1 MKLPLISPSILSADF
16 GNLERDIKT
25 LEQSGADMIHIDIM
39 DGNFVPNITFGP
51 LIVEVAKKYTNIPLD
66 VHLMISNPDFFIKD
80 FANAGANIIT
90 IHTESTIHLDRTLN
104 LIKSTGAKAGAS
116 LVPSTSE
123 ICLDYIYELLD
134 LILIMTVNPGF
145 GNQTFLN
152 HMLPKIASISKKMKP
167 NTLLSVDGG
176 INDKTAKQVL
186 ENGANTLVSGNF
198 IFKNPKENI
207 AKLKKVVETIL

>member
-1 MKLPLISPSILSADF
+1 
-16 GNLERDIKT
+16 
-25 LEQSGADMIHIDIM
+25 
-39 DGNFVPNITFGP
+39 
-51 LIVEVAKKYTNIPLD
+51 
-66 VHLMISNPDFFIKD
+66 MISNPDFFIKD

-152 HMLPKIASISKKMKP
+152 HMLPKIASISK
-167 NTLLSVDGG
+167 S
-176 INDKTAKQVL
+176 
-186 ENGANTLVSGNF
+186 
-198 IFKNPKENI
+198 
-207 AKLKKVVETIL
+207 